1 MRHYDYLLCRA
12 SPMLMKRPTDRIAHK
27 AKIEKADRGHP
38 PQSATL
44 SLSIRMRIYDRADD
58 LFRLVQ
64 LERDVTPREGH
75 WLWLNTV
82 LYNATETSRF
92 YMLFLSVWSSPS
104 PE

>member
-1 MRHYDYLLCRA
+1 
-12 SPMLMKRPTDRIAHK
+12 MKRPTDRIAHK